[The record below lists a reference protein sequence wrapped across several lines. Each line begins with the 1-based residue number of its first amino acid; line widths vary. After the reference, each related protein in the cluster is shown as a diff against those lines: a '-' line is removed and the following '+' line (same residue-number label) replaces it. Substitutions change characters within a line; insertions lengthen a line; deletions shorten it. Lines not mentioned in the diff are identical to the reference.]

1 MAPRPQVSIRLATDG
16 KAQVVR
22 DFGDVGD
29 AGDVQAKRIS
39 AAYNRA
45 ATDADSALARV
56 QKAAARMAS
65 IAPTAT
71 GATNMVN
78 PITGGSYAQADGR
91 AQASAAAIAASYDQ
105 ADASAR
111 RLLASVDPLYAAQM
125 RYDAAL
131 QEAIGL
137 QKIGALTADQLA
149 VVQTGLK
156 KQLDD
161 TTLLYGK
168 HGEAIGNTRIAQ
180 MELMHVV
187 RGSVD
192 QFAAGAPPMQIF
204 TMHLGMLGQAAALSG
219 ESMGKFGAFMASGWG
234 LALTVAVVA
243 LGPLIGKLVEAGSG
257 VDALVGKLR
266 DEAHQQ
272 ALNDEAHKAFAKTL
286 DGAEASMRALTKAM
300 DDYDHRLETTNAKE
314 LDQARALMA
323 TVAAQRAAAQAT
335 LDRAK
340 AEGALAYATNTG
352 SAGAAVLADQDRESR
367 LGAAQAEL
375 DRGAKDFAF
384 AQKAID
390 YFQSAV
396 TAEQAQVEGTEKIK
410 KNYDALIDKARR
422 QADLAAQS
430 ARAAGDQA
438 KAQALVT
445 TELNKQ
451 VQALVAKRDAD
462 IKAYEDAHRKGPKN
476 AGGEAIF
483 DAQIAS
489 FFDTAA
495 KYRGLSEHSST
506 DRGVLEAFFRE
517 ANLHLDPEKTAWCA
531 AFVNAVLAAGG
542 VHGTG
547 SLAAKSFLTF
557 GKDDT
562 KSPQKGDIAVVK
574 TGAGDHVGFVDSVDK
589 AGNVRMLAGNTSDK
603 VGEATYSKN
612 QVLAIRRPP
621 TPSESAAAA
630 DKAASDAITQQ
641 QAFDSET
648 EKLNQQYLQALGKV
662 VAGYDAQATVQLMRA
677 QGEHDAQ
684 AQEITANLAAGKYGD
699 ATSDLA
705 QKRAQQ
711 LQIAND
717 QVLAERKAAIGLDS
731 YVKSLRAQD
740 SANEQ
745 NAGFQL
751 DALRYQESIARTAGE
766 RKDLGK
772 QIIDIEYDEKKKH
785 LEYLLALD
793 KLTGNT
799 EDAAKVAADLANL
812 PKEKG
817 RAKDQNERDNRSPL
831 QEWAAS
837 VPQSAK
843 DIGDALESMAVKG
856 IDDFN
861 AGLAEAIVKGKS
873 LKDVFHGL
881 AEQMLEDLI
890 KLVLKQAEL
899 AAFKALFGSVGG
911 FATGTESAPGGT
923 AWVGEHGPE
932 LVSLPRGS
940 KVYTA
945 ADSRRMAAA
954 NENGPM
960 IGSVVIN
967 GDFRGADPAAVDAIQ
982 GRLDQMEAELPGRIV
997 ATMSDARTRLVWR

>member
-1 MAPRPQVSIRLATDG
+1 
-16 KAQVVR
+16 
-22 DFGDVGD
+22 
-29 AGDVQAKRIS
+29 
-39 AAYNRA
+39 
-45 ATDADSALARV
+45 
-56 QKAAARMAS
+56 MAS

-137 QKIGALTADQLA
+137 QKIGALTTDQLA

-831 QEWAAS
+831 QKWAAS

-945 ADSRRMAAA
+945 ADSRRMAA

-960 IGSVVIN
+960 IGSIEIN
-967 GDFRGADPAAVDAIQ
+967 ADFRGAAPEAVDALQ
-982 GRLDQMEAELPGRIV
+982 SRLDQLEADLPGRIV
-997 ATMSDARTRLVWR
+997 ATYADARDRFVIRR

>member
-137 QKIGALTADQLA
+137 QKIGALTTDQLA

>member
-831 QEWAAS
+831 QKWAAS

-899 AAFKALFGSVGG
+899 AAFKALFGSVGR

-945 ADSRRMAAA
+945 ADSRRMAA

-960 IGSVVIN
+960 IGSIEIN
-967 GDFRGADPAAVDAIQ
+967 ADFRGAAPEAVDALQ
-982 GRLDQMEAELPGRIV
+982 SRLDQLEADLPGRIV
-997 ATMSDARTRLVWR
+997 ATYADARDRFVIRR